1 MPPPRIGND
10 RTQSRLMFADQLNTF
25 NDLTKTSIELDDGK
39 TYALVPF
46 NLDDLSDFRQTS

>member
-1 MPPPRIGND
+1 M
-10 RTQSRLMFADQLNTF
+10 SADQLNTF

-46 NLDDLSDFRQTS
+46 NLDDHLRLPINIVK